1 MIVLL
6 LAYVGVSRGQR
17 YYTTIWLRGSAKVN
31 TNSYSIVFG
40 DDFTTKYDISL
51 RDQQMNKDIPDAYA
65 CLEIY
70 LQDNTGSIFGP
81 MSVVDFKKLYIGYYK
96 VRIGYKGSII
106 HDFMPDNQ
114 DGTNDGKTLTV
125 LPRPIS
131 IANKMSAPFHCMYNG
146 GKVFKFSDFDDGTG
160 SSVNKNLFMS
170 SFQLSGLADF
180 DKTTQ
185 IDYENST
192 VEFPKAESS
201 ETESQNITI
210 HWAFKSV
217 PADGD
222 TKDWTANYTCVLPG
236 TETECEC
243 TNVDRVGY
251 IHNKCPYD
259 IVWKKGDV
267 NVSESVSFTYGAKFG
282 AEDYSTQS
290 YYDLVPL
297 MYDNGTLVDESLNIE
312 SSKNGIVFN
321 PYFEG
326 TIVSAGEYVFK
337 ASSVNNAS
345 CKSQISV
352 TIDPLIITP
361 ILGEM
366 VTEKIYDGTDN
377 LLSYSEIAQPSK
389 PYLGMDGDYIQIKT
403 TAKYA
408 SPESGDRQ
416 VIIDYEL
423 EGVDEVKSN
432 YSLLVVHQ
440 EMPGKI
446 KPIQPTITWAYGNQA
461 CADQTKQSISF
472 GESIRSVVAELELGA
487 YDSYRSKY
495 PPTAEYEVYNKG
507 VKLSETDI
515 LEAGETYTLKAV
527 FTSETPNNLLTAES
541 SINVTVNKIPILLA
555 WNGANKDKLEYPD
568 AKIVDDN
575 GGFGYMATNANAK
588 SDIKYEYYLSSDLTL
603 TEDQLLND
611 PANKKEPGFV
621 PVVGKYLFGCV
632 AKDANGYMLDG
643 QISDQIEIKKSSVLQ
658 KIDEPEIVTKKNYDG
673 NWFAEVVT
681 PATFHGEPLKTVA
694 YYVDGD
700 VATDATQLSET
711 DFRVNYGWNYS
722 IFYTVK
728 IPSEISD
735 NCNLYIRSY
744 KDEND
749 QTVYVPYVPGDFT
762 YYDGGIID
770 CNDVEVS
777 IDVPE
782 PAIYG
787 DCVLGGNDADD
798 VRLYTM
804 VNGQAVTLS
813 GEWDI
818 WGNYNVGDILDAKEH
833 KNVLVFYNIDLDYY
847 NGNYCESPYSTL
859 NVTVQPRTLTFVG
872 DLIIADKTYD
882 GTDIINSN
890 GVVTT
895 FENGVV
901 DASKLSEYFPANQQ
915 IRRVPSVEG
924 VISQDYGKVSVKWDY
939 SNTKYSGS
947 AVKYTDDTELEV
959 AAYENIPIGVSL
971 EGSRAFNYKLPQDV
985 VYGSS
990 KIMPE
995 NPVEIVFD
1003 YISPEPPIADL
1014 TYRLMYGKSVM
1025 GVDFKLKDECLQEGW
1040 YERYVLNSE
1049 DCTFKMM
1056 SPKVNADEYYTFEVQ
1071 IVKGDRQ
1078 QDAANNT
1085 YKVLARQSVKIYVD
1099 KYQLKVSTPNI
1110 VKQKEYDGNT
1120 SVAWTNGNNCV
1131 ITNAV
1136 EGDDVA
1142 LDGEPVIEY
1151 DTPEVGT
1158 GKTITATYTL
1168 KGNDR
1173 YKYLV
1178 PDNYTTTGSITKKP
1192 DDPKDPEDPQ
1202 DPKDPEDP
1210 PTPGKITIA
1219 DVTPVSGGGG
1229 TVSPNEDG
1237 YCAGEQITLNIKIA
1251 EGAPTYCKLVF
1262 DEKSKTAGFKD
1273 VDNGN
1278 LVALGNGVYQT
1289 AFECP
1294 GATYGKYGGQV
1305 YLYDDEG
1312 NASTG
1317 YLFELQVNYSSKY
1330 LKAKFNDVVLVDNH
1344 EKPRLFSEAN
1354 PDVTYQW
1361 YIRENGVDQ
1370 NVPGETKQ
1378 FYNVPTMDAWYGA
1391 YAKTS
1396 GDERIKICPKYFGK
1410 TLSKSYVELSVSVY
1424 PNPATSMEPVTIKI
1438 NDFESDSYKNV
1449 IIYLYNSTGSLIKT
1463 IENVEELNVVSLPFG
1478 NYSGIVV
1485 FDGNKISF
1493 KFIVRK

>member
-222 TKDWTANYTCVLPG
+222 NEDWTANYTCVLPA
-236 TETECEC
+236 TDVECEC
-243 TNVDRVGY
+243 TNVDRQGY
-251 IHNKCPYD
+251 IHNKCPYT
-259 IVWKKGDV
+259 IVWQKGDAA
-267 NVSESVSFTYGAKFG
+267 VSENVELTYGAKVG
-282 AEDYSTQS
+282 ADDYATKS
-290 YYDLVPL
+290 YYELVPL
-297 MYDNGTLVDESLNIE
+297 MYDNGNLVDESLTIE
-312 SSKNGIVFN
+312 NSKDGFIFK
-321 PYFEG
+321 PYTEG
-326 TIVSAGEYVFK
+326 TIMSKGEYVFK
-337 ASSVNNAS
+337 ASSINNTA
-345 CKSQISV
+345 CKSQIAV
-352 TIDPLIITP
+352 KIEPLKIMP
-361 ILGEM
+361 IPEGI
-366 VTEKIYDGTDN
+366 VPEKNYDGTDK
-377 LLSYSEIAQPSK
+377 LLSSDMIKAKPSK
-389 PYLGMDGDYIQIKT
+389 DFLGTDGEHIQIKVS
-403 TAKYA
+403 AKYD

-416 VIIDYEL
+416 VILDYEL
-423 EGVDEVKSN
+423 EGDDVKDN
-432 YSLLVVHQ
+432 YELLVVRQ

-446 KPIQPTITWAYGNQA
+446 NPIQPTIKWTYHNSD
-461 CADQTKQSISF
+461 CADQTKQSINY
-472 GESIRSVVAELELGA
+472 GESINEVVAVLQLGEFDDFLGQ
-487 YDSYRSKY
+487 YTT
-495 PPTAEYEVYNKG
+495 TAVYEVYHNG
-507 VKLSETDI
+507 VKVDDI
-515 LEAGETYTLKAV
+515 TALQAGETYQLDAE
-527 FTSETPNNLLTAES
+527 FTSDSPTNLLPASS
-541 SINVTVNKIPILLA
+541 SIKINVEKLQIKLKLNGSNEKVYGVKVGDELSYITENIL
-555 WNGANKDKLEYPD
+555 ESPQSE
-568 AKIVDDN
+568 IQ
-575 GGFGYMATNANAK
+575 
-588 SDIKYEYYLSSDLTL
+588 YEYFISDNLNI
-603 TEDQLLND
+603 TEEELFSM
-611 PANKKEPGFV
+611 EPVAFGFV
-621 PVVGKYLFGCV
+621 PSAGEYMFGCK
-632 AKDANGYMLDG
+632 AKDVNGYMLDG
-643 QISDQIEIKKSSVLQ
+643 QKMDKIVIKKSNEWLKIDPPEIDNVKYYDRKWFAKVKTHASVQGVQLKTTAYFVKLGNVGEDATRLQLTEEDFCADAGEYHIFYQIEIPK
-658 KIDEPEIVTKKNYDG
+658 
-673 NWFAEVVT
+673 
-681 PATFHGEPLKTVA
+681 
-694 YYVDGD
+694 
-700 VATDATQLSET
+700 
-711 DFRVNYGWNYS
+711 
-722 IFYTVK
+722 
-728 IPSEISD
+728 EISD
-735 NCNLYIRSY
+735 NYNNLYISTESEPDGQISHEEY
-744 KDEND
+744 LS
-749 QTVYVPYVPGDFT
+749 GDFV
-762 YYDGGIID
+762 YYKPGQIR
-770 CNDVEVS
+770 CNTPEVEV
-777 IDVPE
+777 VNPE
-782 PAIYG
+782 TVVYG
-787 DCVLGGNDADD
+787 DCTLGGEGDNDVKVYLKYAGSDD
-798 VRLYTM
+798 IVLED
-804 VNGQAVTLS
+804 
-813 GEWDI
+813 GEWSFSFSDFI
-818 WGNYNVGDILDAKEH
+818 HHREYEAGTSDLSVGTYTLEADFVSYNTNICNAFSDEFQ
-833 KNVLVFYNIDLDYY
+833 LVI
-847 NGNYCESPYSTL
+847 E
-859 NVTVQPRTLTFVG
+859 PRTLTFAG
-872 DLIIADKTYD
+872 DLRIDDKTYD

-895 FENGVV
+895 FANGVV
-901 DASKLSEYFPANQQ
+901 DASKWSEYFPDNQQ
-915 IRRVPSVEG
+915 IKELPSVDG
-924 VISQDYGKVSVKWDY
+924 VIAKDYGKDNDGKDKVSVKWDF
-939 SNTKYSGS
+939 SQTKYSGS
-947 AVKYTDDTELEV
+947 AVMYTDDTELEV
-959 AAYENIPIGVSL
+959 AAYENIPVGVSL

-985 VYGSS
+985 IYGSS
-990 KIMPE
+990 RIMPE
-995 NPVEIVFD
+995 NPVEIVFKYNVD
-1003 YISPEPPIADL
+1003 PINPNDDVK
-1014 TYRLMYGKSVM
+1014 TYRLMYGESRM
-1025 GVDFKLKDECLQEGW
+1025 GKNFKLEDECLQEGW
-1040 YERYVLNSE
+1040 YARYVLNSE

-1071 IVKGDRQ
+1071 IIKGDRQ

-1099 KYQLKVSTPNI
+1099 KYKLQVSTPNI
-1110 VKQKEYDGNT
+1110 VTQKIYDGNT
-1120 SVAWTNGNNCV
+1120 SVAWIDGNNCK
-1131 ITNAV
+1131 ITSDVV

-1142 LDGEPVIEY
+1142 LDGEPVIAY

-1158 GKTITATYTL
+1158 GKTITAIYSL
-1168 KGNDR
+1168 KGNDL
-1173 YKYLV
+1173 YKYIL

-1273 VDNGN
+1273 VDNGD

-1344 EKPRLFSEAN
+1344 EKPRLFSENN
-1354 PDVTYQW
+1354 PDITYQW
-1361 YIRENGVDQ
+1361 YIREDGVDK
-1370 NVPGETKQ
+1370 NIPGETKQ
-1378 FYNVPTMDAWYGA
+1378 FYNVPTMNAWYGA

-1396 GDERIKICPKYFGK
+1396 GDDWIKICPKYFGK
-1410 TLSKSYVELSVSVY
+1410 SVSKAYVVEPSVSVY
-1424 PNPATSMEPVTIKI
+1424 PNPAISMEPVTIKI
-1438 NDFESDSYKNV
+1438 NDFDSDSYKNV
-1449 IIYLYNSTGSLIKT
+1449 VIYLYNSTGSLVKT
-1463 IENVEELNVVSLPFG
+1463 IENVEELNVVTLPFG
-1478 NYSGIVV
+1478 N
-1485 FDGNKISF
+1485 
-1493 KFIVRK
+1493 

>member
-1 MIVLL
+1 MKIRTFILSVILI
-6 LAYVGVSRGQR
+6 LACVGAVKAQDLI
-17 YYTTIWLRGSAKVN
+17 TMTIYLNGSN
-31 TNSYSIVFG
+31 TQVIGSNLSTVFG
-40 DDFTTKYDISL
+40 DDFDASYNIKVYNESLDNLLLPTSALDFYLTDQGGNTQGPIKVGDIKKL
-51 RDQQMNKDIPDAYA
+51 PAGEYKVLIKCQ
-65 CLEIY
+65 
-70 LQDNTGSIFGP
+70 G
-81 MSVVDFKKLYIGYYK
+81 SVVNNNY
-96 VRIGYKGSII
+96 
-106 HDFMPDNQ
+106 
-114 DGTNDGKTLTV
+114 TLTV
-125 LPRPIS
+125 NKRPITFFS
-131 IANKMSAPFHCMYNG
+131 QHSAVFHCMYNG
-146 GKVFKFSDFDDGTG
+146 GRTFKLADYDDGTG
-160 SSVNKNLFMS
+160 IDAGKQQWYTAYEISNLAS
-170 SFQLSGLADF
+170 F
-180 DKTTQ
+180 DKSTQ
-185 IDYENST
+185 IDFDNT
-192 VEFPKAESS
+192 IFEFSSPEAS
-201 ETESQNITI
+201 ETMKGGSI
-210 HWAFKSV
+210 HWALK
-217 PADGD
+217 ADPNK
-222 TKDWTANYTCVLPG
+222 TEDWSANYECQNPNTNEAC
-236 TETECEC
+236 ECE
-243 TNVDRVGY
+243 NAFDGY
-251 IHNKCPYD
+251 IHNKCPYS
-259 IVWKKGDV
+259 ISWISNGAT
-267 NVSESVSFTYGAKFG
+267 VSENFSSKYGMKVG
-282 AEDYSTQS
+282 ADDYATQS

-297 MYDNGTLVDESLNIE
+297 MYDNGTLIDESLNIE
-312 SSKNGIVFN
+312 ISQDGFIFKQ
-321 PYFEG
+321 YLEG
-326 TIVSAGEYVFK
+326 SVISVGDYVFR
-337 ASSVNNAS
+337 ASSGNTPA
-345 CKSQISV
+345 CKSQIAVEVS
-352 TIDPLIITP
+352 PLP
-361 ILGEM
+361 VEPVLGAM
-366 VTEKIYDGTDN
+366 EKEKFYDNNTD
-377 LLSYSEIAQPSK
+377 LTSYSDKATPSK
-389 PYLGMDGDYIQIKT
+389 PFLGNDGDFLQIRVD
-403 TAKYA
+403 AQYD

-416 VIIDYEL
+416 INITFEL
-423 EGVDEVKSN
+423 EGQDDIKKN
-432 YSLLVVHQ
+432 YELTTTGWIVA
-440 EMPGKI
+440 GKI
-446 KPIQPTITWAYGNQA
+446 KPIQPTIQWTYDNHVCENQSQ
-461 CADQTKQSISF
+461 QTINY
-472 GESIRSVVAELELGA
+472 GESINAVVAELQLGE
-487 YDSYRSKY
+487 YDEFRSKY
-495 PPTAEYEVYNKG
+495 PPTAVYEVYHNG
-507 VKLSETDI
+507 IKLAEDAT
-515 LEAGETYTLKAV
+515 LEAGETYKLKAT
-527 FTSETPNNLLTAES
+527 FISETPNNLLSVES
-541 SINVTVNKIPILLA
+541 SIDVTLSKKTIKLGWLGTNR
-555 WNGANKDKLEYPD
+555 DKLEYPN
-568 AKIVDDN
+568 AKIADPN
-575 GGFGYMATNANAK
+575 TGFGYVAVNAIAK
-588 SDIKYEYYLSSDLTL
+588 SNIQYEYYLSSDLTL
-603 TEDQLLND
+603 SEDELLTD
-611 PANKKEPGFV
+611 ANKKEVGFA
-621 PVVGKYLFGCV
+621 PTVGKYMFGCI
-632 AKDANGYMLDG
+632 AKDANHYMLDG
-643 QISDQIEIKKSSVLQ
+643 KISEQIEIKKSSVKQ
-658 KIDEPEIVTKKNYDG
+658 KIDLPEIKTKKNYDG

-681 PATFHGEPLKTVA
+681 PASFHGVPLKTVA
-694 YYVDGD
+694 YFVDGSIYDD
-700 VATDATQLSET
+700 VVTQLSESDLRKDYGWSHSVYYTIEVPQDIIDNTNLYVRSYYEDDEIKYVDYHST
-711 DFRVNYGWNYS
+711 DFY
-722 IFYTVK
+722 
-728 IPSEISD
+728 
-735 NCNLYIRSY
+735 
-744 KDEND
+744 
-749 QTVYVPYVPGDFT
+749 

-770 CNDVEVS
+770 CNEVELTPM
-777 IDVPE
+777 IPE
-782 PAIYG
+782 NAIYG
-787 DCVLGGNDADD
+787 DCVLAGDDEDD
-798 VRLYTM
+798 VRIFTTID
-804 VNGQAVTLS
+804 GTAIS
-813 GEWDI
+813 IEGEWSF
-818 WGNYNVGDILDAKEH
+818 WGDFEAGDILDAATH
-833 KNVLVFYNIDLDYY
+833 RFDVFFNSNDD
-847 NGNYCESPYSTL
+847 NYCDDAYTEVNL
-859 NVTVQPRTLTFVG
+859 TVNPRTLTFVG

-895 FENGVV
+895 IVNGVV
-901 DASKLSEYFPANQQ
+901 DANKLSEYFPENQQ
-915 IRRVPSVEG
+915 IKRVPSVEG
-924 VISQDYGKVSVKWDY
+924 VISQDLGKISVVWDY

-947 AVKYTDDTELEV
+947 EVKYTDDTELEV

-1025 GVDFKLKDECLQEGW
+1025 GVDFKLKDECLKEGW

-1071 IVKGDRQ
+1071 IIKGDRQ

-1099 KYQLKVSTPNI
+1099 KYKLQVSTPNI
-1110 VKQKEYDGNT
+1110 VTQKEYDGNT
-1120 SVAWTNGNNCV
+1120 SVAWINGNNCE
-1131 ITNAV
+1131 ITNYV

-1273 VDNGN
+1273 VDNGD

-1312 NASTG
+1312 NVSTG

-1344 EKPRLFSEAN
+1344 EKPRLFSENN

-1361 YIRENGVDQ
+1361 YIREDGVDK
-1370 NVPGETKQ
+1370 NIPGETKQ

-1396 GDERIKICPKYFGK
+1396 GDDLIKICPKYFGK
-1410 TLSKSYVELSVSVY
+1410 SVSKSYVVEPSVSVY
-1424 PNPATSMEPVTIKI
+1424 PNPAVSMEPITIKI
-1438 NDFESDSYKNV
+1438 NDFDSDSYKNGV
-1449 IIYLYNSTGSLIKT
+1449 IYLYNSTGSLVKT
-1463 IENVEELNVVSLPFG
+1463 IENVEELNGVTLPFG

>member
-251 IHNKCPYD
+251 IHNKCPYT
-259 IVWKKGDV
+259 IVWQKGDAA
-267 NVSESVSFTYGAKFG
+267 VSENVELTYGAKVG
-282 AEDYSTQS
+282 ADDYATKS
-290 YYDLVPL
+290 YYELVPL
-297 MYDNGTLVDESLNIE
+297 MYDNGNLVDESLTIE
-312 SSKNGIVFN
+312 NSKDGFIFK
-321 PYFEG
+321 PYTEG
-326 TIVSAGEYVFK
+326 TIMSKGEYVFK
-337 ASSVNNAS
+337 ASSINNTA
-345 CKSQISV
+345 CKSQINV
-352 TIDPLIITP
+352 KIEPLKIMP
-361 ILGEM
+361 IPEGI
-366 VTEKIYDGTDN
+366 VTEKNY
-377 LLSYSEIAQPSK
+377 
-389 PYLGMDGDYIQIKT
+389 DGDYKLLSSDKIKAKPSKDFLGTDGEHIQIKVS
-403 TAKYA
+403 AKYD

-416 VIIDYEL
+416 VILDYEL
-423 EGVDEVKSN
+423 EGDDVKNN
-432 YSLLVVHQ
+432 YELLVVSQ

-446 KPIQPTITWAYGNQA
+446 NPIQPTIKWTYHNSD
-461 CADQTKQSISF
+461 CADQTKQSINY
-472 GESIRSVVAELELGA
+472 GESINEVVAVLQLGEFDA
-487 YDSYRSKY
+487 FRGQYTT
-495 PPTAEYEVYNKG
+495 TAVYEVYHNG
-507 VKLSETDI
+507 VKVDDI
-515 LEAGETYTLKAV
+515 TALQAGETYQLDAE
-527 FTSETPNNLLTAES
+527 FTSNNPTNLLPASS
-541 SINVTVNKIPILLA
+541 SIKINVEKLQIKLKLNGSNEKVYGAKVGDELSYITENIL
-555 WNGANKDKLEYPD
+555 ESPQSE
-568 AKIVDDN
+568 IQ
-575 GGFGYMATNANAK
+575 
-588 SDIKYEYYLSSDLTL
+588 YEYFISDNLNI
-603 TEDQLLND
+603 TEEELFSM
-611 PANKKEPGFV
+611 EPVAFGFV
-621 PVVGKYLFGCV
+621 PSAGEYMFGCK
-632 AKDANGYMLDG
+632 AKDVNGYMLDG
-643 QISDQIEIKKSSVLQ
+643 QKMDQIEIKKSSVLQ
-658 KIDEPEIVTKKNYDG
+658 KIDPPEIVTKKNYDG
-673 NWFAEVVT
+673 NWFAEVKT
-681 PATFHGEPLKTVA
+681 PANFQGVQLETVA

-722 IFYTVK
+722 IFYTVEV
-728 IPSEISD
+728 PSEISD
-735 NCNLYIRSY
+735 NCNLYIRST
-744 KDEND
+744 DEND
-749 QTVYVPYVPGDFT
+749 QPVYVPYVPGDFT

-872 DLIIADKTYD
+872 DLNIADKTYD

-901 DASKLSEYFPANQQ
+901 DASKLSVYFPANQQ

-959 AAYENIPIGVSL
+959 AAYENIPVGVSL
-971 EGSRAFNYKLPQDV
+971 EGSRASNYKLPQDV

-1049 DCTFKMM
+1049 DCTNKMM

-1099 KYQLKVSTPNI
+1099 KYKLKVSTPNI
-1110 VKQKEYDGNT
+1110 VTQKEYDGNT
-1120 SVAWTNGNNCV
+1120 SVAWINGNNCV

-1142 LDGEPVIEY
+1142 LDGEPVIQY

-1168 KGNDR
+1168 KGNDL
-1173 YKYLV
+1173 YKYLLP
-1178 PDNYTTTGSITKKP
+1178 PDNYTTIGSITKKP
-1192 DDPKDPEDPQ
+1192 EDPKDPEDPQ

-1237 YCAGEQITLNIKIA
+1237 YCAGEQITLNIKIS

-1273 VDNGN
+1273 VSNGD

-1317 YLFELQVNYSSKY
+1317 YPFELQVNYSSKY

-1396 GDERIKICPKYFGK
+1396 GDEWIKICPKYFGK
-1410 TLSKSYVELSVSVY
+1410 TLSKSYVEPSVSVY